1 MWSNRWKDR
10 VVWKLITTRNL
21 CFYQVGVKML
31 PGSVEGTSDLQ
42 MSKLSFFKQ
51 EPRKLPFLS
60 WAVPAVFEA
69 ATTRSHMLA
78 AIAAANIV
86 ITSWIIPI
94 AAPVACIMGI
104 PPRCYCCRNQCC
116 HYFQHYWYC
125 SCPGDSVRA
134 SRKSHFSPPPV
145 SPPASSSHR

>member
-1 MWSNRWKDR
+1 
-10 VVWKLITTRNL
+10 
-21 CFYQVGVKML
+21 ML
-31 PGSVEGTSDLQ
+31 LGSVEGTSDLQ

-86 ITSWIIPI
+86 ITPELFLLL
-94 AAPVACIMGI
+94 
-104 PPRCYCCRNQCC
+104 PP
-116 HYFQHYWYC
+116 
-125 SCPGDSVRA
+125 
-134 SRKSHFSPPPV
+134 
-145 SPPASSSHR
+145 